1 VMWGWIYLSL
11 AILFGTI
18 GQLSL
23 KYALLRPSASRGF
36 ASLLLSGPMAIWLAC
51 YVGTMLSWLLAL
63 RSIPLSQAFPI
74 LGLQY
79 ALIPVLSSRF
89 LAERLIPSQWGGILL
104 IVAGVFL
111 VGHS

>member
-1 VMWGWIYLSL
+1 MMWGWAYLSL

-23 KYALLRPSASRGF
+23 KYALLRPLASRAF
-36 ASLLLSGPMAIWLAC
+36 ASLLFSGPTAIWLAC
-51 YVGTMLSWLLAL
+51 YVATMLFWLLAL

-79 ALIPVLSSRF
+79 ALIPFLSSRF
-89 LAERLIPSQWGGILL
+89 LAERLIPAQWGGIVL
-104 IVAGVFL
+104 IIAGVVL
-111 VGHS
+111 VGRS

>member
-1 VMWGWIYLSL
+1 MMWGWAYLSL

-23 KYALLRPSASRGF
+23 KYALLRPLASRDF
-36 ASLLLSGPMAIWLAC
+36 ASLLFSGPTAIWLVC
-51 YVGTMLSWLLAL
+51 YVATMLFWLLAL

-79 ALIPVLSSRF
+79 ALIPFLSSRF
-89 LAERLIPSQWGGILL
+89 LAERLIPAQWGGIVL

-111 VGHS
+111 VGRS